1 MKGKFR
7 KGIALALTVALV
19 VTTLSF
25 TAGNMMRASDDEEAY
40 KTEQN
45 VSEQAATE
53 PTSVQKQD
61 VDVAENSSD
70 EANNGVIAENGNGKG
85 KDKDK
90 EKTAPGK
97 KKSKVRF
104 DKKADNGMKVAVE
117 APEGALEDNTA
128 MSVSSL
134 NRSDALAYAKKADE
148 DVVDAAGVT
157 IKFTN
162 NGDNVE
168 PDKNVSVTLSGV
180 NVKGDTFKIMHVRDN
195 GSVE

>member
-45 VSEQAATE
+45 VSEQAASE
-53 PTSVQKQD
+53 PTTVQKQD
-61 VDVAENSSD
+61 VDVAENSSG
-70 EANNGVIAENGNGKG
+70 EADDGAIAENGNEKG
-85 KDKDK
+85 SDKDK

-97 KKSKVRF
+97 SKHKARF
-104 DKKADNGMKVAVE
+104 DERADNGMKVAVE

-134 NRSDALAYAKKADE
+134 NKSDGIISHTTKLFPLFF
-148 DVVDAAGVT
+148 
-157 IKFTN
+157 IN
-162 NGDNVE
+162 NQ
-168 PDKNVSVTLSGV
+168 
-180 NVKGDTFKIMHVRDN
+180 
-195 GSVE
+195 